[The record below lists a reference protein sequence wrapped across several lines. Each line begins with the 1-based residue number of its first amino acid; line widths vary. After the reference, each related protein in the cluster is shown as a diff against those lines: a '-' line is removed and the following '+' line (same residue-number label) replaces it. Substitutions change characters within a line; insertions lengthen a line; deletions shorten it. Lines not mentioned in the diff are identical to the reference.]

1 MKLKPDA
8 YGLQSAVVTPKKGR
22 DSRYRR
28 RDNPAVELV
37 RNVIAHKE
45 ENHVRSLERY
55 KSADYDKLILSL
67 DDFNVDFDSSRF
79 WRRFPFFEKYVD
91 TAQFKNTPVLTVSL
105 REQEE
110 QTYYHRQPPKTR
122 TFVVRRR
129 LLGFAEM
136 LDKGGIGANIEA
148 IFADSDIFD
157 ENMDVMLNRFIS
169 PINSTLATTFYKY
182 YISDTLYVEGTKCID
197 LTFVPANNRSFGFT
211 GHLFVVADSTYAIK
225 RYSLGIPARINLN
238 YVSELAI
245 EENFERMPSGVWAST
260 EKNTYARFY
269 IFKWLQQLYAHRKV
283 LHHEYEFSEAAAA
296 IPDTLETH
304 PDRLVYNPDWWRPD
318 EYWTDVRPVPLS
330 PKERVLDSLKV
341 EVRREPRLSDAIDA
355 VETLSTEFMPT
366 ARDRSA
372 SRWDYGP
379 LSSVIHYNPTEG
391 LRLRIGGMTTANLN
405 PQNFLSAYAAF
416 GFKDKRLKYDLTY
429 VHSFTPKDY
438 HPFEPLRNNLSL
450 KYRYDLEAPGQSFSL
465 MDRDHFMMSTIT
477 PVPLQYV
484 RSLQLRYER
493 EWISRLGFDTQ
504 LRLDRVEPAGTLA
517 YLRYDAAGALE
528 PVQRYDDL
536 SWTTRLRFAPGEPL
550 YSNRLGK
557 ESPLT
562 LTKDAPI
569 LSLTHTF
576 GRFDHTFTYNR
587 TDFSVQKRLWLSAF
601 GHIDAA
607 LQAGIVWNRVPLPK
621 LYSPNAN
628 LSFLLHNDAFN
639 LMSPMEFVMDRYAEF
654 SATYYLKGWI
664 LNRIPLINR
673 LGLREVVSFR
683 AITGSLS
690 DKNNPLKD
698 GAGLYAFPEGTHLL
712 GKTPYMEYTVG
723 LENIFNILR
732 VDYVRRISYTDWIP
746 DDMKQGF
753 KVSIHITM

>member
-1 MKLKPDA
+1 M
-8 YGLQSAVVTPKKGR
+8 
-22 DSRYRR
+22 
-28 RDNPAVELV
+28 
-37 RNVIAHKE
+37 NV
-45 ENHVRSLERY
+45 S
-55 KSADYDKLILSL
+55 
-67 DDFNVDFDSSRF
+67 
-79 WRRFPFFEKYVD
+79 
-91 TAQFKNTPVLTVSL
+91 
-105 REQEE
+105 
-110 QTYYHRQPPKTR
+110 
-122 TFVVRRR
+122 
-129 LLGFAEM
+129 
-136 LDKGGIGANIEA
+136 IGTNIEA
-148 IFADSDIFD
+148 IFSDSDIFD
-157 ENMDVMLNRFIS
+157 ENMEVMLNRFVS
-169 PINSTLATTFYKY
+169 PINSSLATTFYKY

-283 LHHEYEFSEAAAA
+283 LHHEYEFSETAAAM
-296 IPDTLETH
+296 PDTLENH

-318 EYWTDVRPVPLS
+318 EYWSDVRPVPLS

-355 VETLSTEFMPT
+355 VETLTTEFMPT

-379 LSSVIHYNPTEG
+379 LSSFIHYNPTEG
-391 LRLRIGGMTTANLN
+391 LRLRVGGMTTANLN
-405 PQNFLSAYAAF
+405 PRNFLSGYAAF

-429 VHSFTPKDY
+429 VHTFTPKDY
-438 HPFEPLRNNLSL
+438 HPFEPLRNNISL

-628 LSFLLHNDAFN
+628 LSFMLHNDAFN

-683 AITGSLS
+683 AIAGSLS

-698 GAGLYAFPEGTHLL
+698 GNGLYAFPEGTHLL